1 MSEVN
6 KTKERIKSQ
15 RNIILEEL
23 ARTDDKKYA
32 TQSILESIFN
42 KDEAVK
48 ILKDIRVD
56 GKTDQQIADQITR
69 HIDRSTILRNK
80 LLFCVFEINA
90 FASNSSSSSN
100 ASKSIM
106 LSCVKSPL
114 ITLLV
119 FSIDCAIDLPN
130 GLLP

>member
-15 RNIILEEL
+15 RIILEQL

-42 KDEAVK
+42 KDEADK

-56 GKTDQQIADQITR
+56 GTDQQIADQITR
-69 HIDRSTILRNK
+69 HIETISDN
-80 LLFCVFEINA
+80 E
-90 FASNSSSSSN
+90 
-100 ASKSIM
+100 
-106 LSCVKSPL
+106 
-114 ITLLV
+114 
-119 FSIDCAIDLPN
+119 
-130 GLLP
+130 